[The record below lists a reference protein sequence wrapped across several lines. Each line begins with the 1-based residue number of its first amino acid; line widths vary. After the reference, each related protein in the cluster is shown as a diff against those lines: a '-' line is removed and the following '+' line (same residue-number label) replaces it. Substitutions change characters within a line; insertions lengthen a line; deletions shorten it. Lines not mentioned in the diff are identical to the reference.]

1 MDQPGVRTMTD
12 DTEVFDGEEAQK
24 KARWMQEV
32 AKDSLNWTILYRD
45 PASGTLWKRWLPWP
59 SSHGG
64 GPPRLE
70 RIDRHQ
76 ALLEFDIIEE
86 DLE

>member
-1 MDQPGVRTMTD
+1 MTD
-12 DTEVFDGEEAQK
+12 DAQVFDGHEAHE
-24 KARWMQEV
+24 KAKSMQEIAV
-32 AKDSLNWTILYRD
+32 DLRDWTVLYRD
-45 PASGTLWKRWLPWP
+45 PVSGSLWKRWQPWP

-70 RIDRHQ
+70 RIDRRQ
-76 ALLEFDIIEE
+76 ALLEFDITEE